1 MEYSQVIR
9 DYFGDDLEAVDAAHQ
24 SHKAYL
30 ANGGTVSIEDWFY
43 RASTNIDYLT
53 IEGQKICRFKK
64 SINLIVDTLFFTT
77 PDRIIHFNSLQF
89 SDIETQA
96 KIDRSQR
103 TRYFLENNG

>member
-1 MEYSQVIR
+1 MFKYSKLWYREYRILLYSKITLSIGFIIEYSQVLR

-53 IEGQKICRFKK
+53 IEG
-64 SINLIVDTLFFTT
+64 
-77 PDRIIHFNSLQF
+77 
-89 SDIETQA
+89 
-96 KIDRSQR
+96 
-103 TRYFLENNG
+103 